1 MRRHYESNHHH
12 FNNMRDARGTVL
24 DQREKGDKMKIA
36 VIIPYLPDDSTK
48 ALYGRCLNS
57 ISAAFDAYNVVD
69 FQHEGVS
76 VTRNK
81 GIDAAL
87 NNNPDYITFLD
98 ADDTYAPDAYDQMVK
113 AIEEAPNAPIIQL
126 QHVREFPD
134 GRTQQRL
141 PSPPGDYGLDRLPN
155 LWVSCCIKLFKAD
168 LIRNIRFKPELCH
181 GEDELFMLEALKIA
195 RGIHVSRR
203 VALHYHKDNPN
214 SLSTTTSLADLLG
227 EQKALC
233 EFADA
238 HKDDPELLRAV
249 RQRQSELWNN
259 ACYKRVFGG

>member
-1 MRRHYESNHHH
+1 
-12 FNNMRDARGTVL
+12 MRDARGTVL
-24 DQREKGDKMKIA
+24 DQLEKGDKMKIA
-36 VIIPYLPDDSTK
+36 VIIPYLPDDSTE
-48 ALYGRCLNS
+48 ALFDRCKESLDPRFRVLCREDKRHS
-57 ISAAFDAYNVVD
+57 
-69 FQHEGVS
+69 GVS
-76 VTRNK
+76 VMRNN
-81 GIDAAL
+81 AL
-87 NNNPDYITFLD
+87 SYLFEHCPDTDYITFLD
-98 ADDTYAPDAYDQMVK
+98 ADDTYAEDAYDQMVK

-155 LWVSCCIKLFKAD
+155 LWVSVCIKLFKAD
-168 LIRNIRFKPELCH
+168 LIRDIRFKPELCH

-214 SLSTTTSLADLLG
+214 SLSTTTSIEDLLG

>member
-1 MRRHYESNHHH
+1 MLVISEFSEVRRR
-12 FNNMRDARGTVL
+12 MTDV
-24 DQREKGDKMKIA
+24 EKLKK
-36 VIIPYLPDDSTK
+36 TK
-48 ALYGRCLNS
+48 AIINDLPCYMEYQPTKEQNE
-57 ISAAFDAYNVVD
+57 AFDVVL
-69 FQHEGVS
+69 EL
-76 VTRNK
+76 
-81 GIDAAL
+81 L
-87 NNNPDYITFLD
+87 N
-98 ADDTYAPDAYDQMVK
+98 K

-141 PSPPGDYGLDRLPN
+141 PSPTGDYGLDRLPN
-155 LWVSCCIKLFKAD
+155 LWVSVCIKLFKAD
-168 LIRNIRFKPELCH
+168 LIRDIRFKPELCH

-214 SLSTTTSLADLLG
+214 SLSTTTSLKDLLG

-233 EFADA
+233 EFANA

-249 RQRQSELWNN
+249 RQRQSELWDN
-259 ACYKRVFGG
+259 ACYKRVFGGA

>member
-1 MRRHYESNHHH
+1 
-12 FNNMRDARGTVL
+12 
-24 DQREKGDKMKIA
+24 MKIA
-36 VIIPYLPDDSTK
+36 VIIPYLPDDSTE
-48 ALYGRCLNS
+48 ALYERCKDSLDSRFHVLCRIDNR
-57 ISAAFDAYNVVD
+57 
-69 FQHEGVS
+69 HLGVS
-76 VTRNK
+76 VMRNN
-81 GIDAAL
+81 AL
-87 NNNPDYITFLD
+87 FYLFENYPDTDYITFLD

-155 LWVSCCIKLFKAD
+155 LWVSVCIKIFKAD
-168 LIRNIRFKPELCH
+168 LIRDIRFKPDLCH

-203 VALHYHKDNPN
+203 VALHYHKDNPH
-214 SLSTTTSLADLLG
+214 SLSTTTALEDLLG

>member
-1 MRRHYESNHHH
+1 
-12 FNNMRDARGTVL
+12 
-24 DQREKGDKMKIA
+24 MKIA
-36 VIIPYLPDDSTK
+36 VIIPYLPDDSTWE
-48 ALYGRCLNS
+48 LYRRCRHSLDPRFKV
-57 ISAAFDAYNVVD
+57 IHCIDYD
-69 FQHEGVS
+69 HEGVS
-76 VTRNK
+76 VMRNNGLQ
-81 GIDAAL
+81 GIFEKVS
-87 NNNPDYITFLD
+87 NVDYITFLD
-98 ADDTYAPDAYDQMVK
+98 ADDTYAPDAYEQMVK

-155 LWVSCCIKLFKAD
+155 LWVSVCIKLFKAD

-214 SLSTTTSLADLLG
+214 SLSTTTSLEDLLG

-259 ACYKRVFGG
+259 ACYKRVFGGA

>member
-1 MRRHYESNHHH
+1 
-12 FNNMRDARGTVL
+12 
-24 DQREKGDKMKIA
+24 MKIA
-36 VIIPYLPDDSTK
+36 VIIPYLPLEETCE
-48 ALYGRCLNS
+48 LYGRCLNS

-69 FQHEGVS
+69 FQQEGVS
-76 VTRNK
+76 VTRNR

-87 NNNPDYITFLD
+87 DNNSDYITFLD

-141 PSPPGDYGLDRLPN
+141 PAPPGDYGLDRLPN
-155 LWVSCCIKLFKAD
+155 LWVSVCIKLFKAD
-168 LIRNIRFKPELCH
+168 LIRDIRFKPELCH

-214 SLSTTTSLADLLG
+214 SLSTTTSAADLYG
-227 EQKALC
+227 EQRALIDFLMLNGNDKEIC
-233 EFADA
+233 NV
-238 HKDDPELLRAV
+238 V
-249 RQRQSELWNN
+249 RTRQCELWNN
-259 ACYKRVFGG
+259 AVYRKNFGG

>member
-1 MRRHYESNHHH
+1 
-12 FNNMRDARGTVL
+12 
-24 DQREKGDKMKIA
+24 MKIA
-36 VIIPYLPDDSTK
+36 VIIPYLPDDSTW
-48 ALYGRCLNS
+48 ALFDRCRESLDPRFHS
-57 ISAAFDAYNVVD
+57 LCRIDKR
-69 FQHEGVS
+69 HLGVS
-76 VTRNK
+76 VMRNN
-81 GIDAAL
+81 AL
-87 NNNPDYITFLD
+87 FYLFENYPDTDYITFLD

-113 AIEEAPNAPIIQL
+113 AIEEAPDAPIIQL

-155 LWVSCCIKLFKAD
+155 LWVSVCIKLFKAD
-168 LIRNIRFKPELCH
+168 LIRDIRFKPELCH

-203 VALHYHKDNPN
+203 VALHYHKDNPK
-214 SLSTTTSLADLLG
+214 SLSTTTSLEDLLG

-259 ACYKRVFGG
+259 ACYKRVFGGA

>member
-1 MRRHYESNHHH
+1 
-12 FNNMRDARGTVL
+12 
-24 DQREKGDKMKIA
+24 MKIA
-36 VIIPYLPDDSTK
+36 VIIPYLPDDSTEALFERCK
-48 ALYGRCLNS
+48 ASLDSRFSVL
-57 ISAAFDAYNVVD
+57 IRIDKR
-69 FQHEGVS
+69 HLGVS
-76 VTRNK
+76 VMRNN
-81 GIDAAL
+81 AL
-87 NNNPDYITFLD
+87 SYLSENYPDTDYITFLD
-98 ADDTYAPDAYDQMVK
+98 ADDTYAPDAYDQMLK
-113 AIEEAPNAPIIQL
+113 AIEEAPNAPIIQMN
-126 QHVREFPD
+126 HVREFPD

-155 LWVSCCIKLFKAD
+155 LWVSVCIKLFKAD
-168 LIRNIRFKPELCH
+168 LIRDIRFKPELCH

-214 SLSTTTSLADLLG
+214 SLSTTTSLKDLLG

-233 EFADA
+233 EFADE
-238 HKDDPELLRAV
+238 HKDDPELMRAV

>member
-1 MRRHYESNHHH
+1 MSE
-12 FNNMRDARGTVL
+12 
-24 DQREKGDKMKIA
+24 QMKIA
-36 VIIPYLPDDSTK
+36 VIIPYLPDDGTE
-48 ALYGRCLNS
+48 ALYERCKDSLDS
-57 ISAAFDAYNVVD
+57 RFEVIRCVD
-69 FQHEGVS
+69 YFREGVS
-76 VTRNK
+76 KMRNR
-81 GIDAAL
+81 GLQIVFTNYPDI
-87 NNNPDYITFLD
+87 DYITFLD
-98 ADDTYAPDAYDQMVK
+98 ADDTYAPDAYDQMLR
-113 AIEEAPNAPIIQL
+113 AIEEAPDAPIIQL

-141 PSPPGDYGLDRLPN
+141 PSPPGDYGLGRLPN

-168 LIRNIRFKPELCH
+168 LIRDIRFKPELCH

-203 VALHYHKDNPN
+203 VALHYHKDNPH
-214 SLSTTTSLADLLG
+214 SLSTTTSLEDLLG

-259 ACYKRVFGG
+259 ACYKRVFGGT

>member
-1 MRRHYESNHHH
+1 
-12 FNNMRDARGTVL
+12 
-24 DQREKGDKMKIA
+24 MKIA
-36 VIIPYLPDDSTK
+36 VIIPYLPDFRTM
-48 ALYGRCLNS
+48 ALFARCLNS
-57 ISAAFDAYNVVD
+57 VDSRFRVFDSVD
-69 FQHEGVS
+69 KMHEGVA
-76 VTRNK
+76 VMRNK
-81 GIDAAL
+81 GLSYIFDFY
-87 NNNPDYITFLD
+87 PDTDYITFLD
-98 ADDTYAPDAYDQMVK
+98 ADDTYAPDAYDQMLK
-113 AIEEAPNAPIIQL
+113 AIEEAPDANIIQL
-126 QHVREFPD
+126 AHVREFPD

-141 PSPPGDYGLDRLPN
+141 PSPSGDYGLDRLPN
-155 LWVSCCIKLFKAD
+155 LWVSVCIKLFKAD

-214 SLSTTTSLADLLG
+214 SLSTTTSLENLLG

-238 HKDDPELLRAV
+238 HKDDSELLKAV